1 MPLWLAA
8 TLSAA
13 LFQTWRT
20 ALQQKLR
27 GTLSL
32 NAAAV
37 VRYLY
42 GVPPGLV
49 LLGSWWWATDGIL
62 PSFGSRSLLLCA
74 IGGVL
79 QIFGTV
85 FLIAS
90 FAPRGFAVG
99 TAYSKTEALQGAIFA
114 IVLLGEHIPPL
125 AWLGV
130 AMGVCAVLWL
140 SLAGQVNS
148 LQQVLRATAQPAALC
163 GIAAGSCFGLT
174 SIAIRAANQELGA
187 ADPVLG
193 ALCTLVVTN
202 AMQTVMQGGWLLL
215 REPASLGAVFRN
227 WRNAAPVGLLSALG
241 SACWFT
247 GFALA
252 PVALVRSVG
261 QVEILFTLAFGRWYL
276 KEPLK
281 TRDVIGALLIVLSVV
296 LVILS

>member
-13 LFQTWRT
+13 LFQCWRT

-27 GTLSL
+27 GALSL

-49 LLGSWWWATDGIL
+49 LMGSWWAISGSPL
-62 PSFGSRSLLLCA
+62 PAFSPWVLFLCA
-74 IGGVL
+74 LGGVL

-114 IVLLGEHIPPL
+114 MLLLGEHLPPL
-125 AWLGV
+125 AWAGVALGV
-130 AMGVCAVLWL
+130 VAVLWL
-140 SLAGQVNS
+140 SMAGQVGS
-148 LQQVLRATAQPAALC
+148 LRQALQATAQPAALF
-163 GIAAGSCFGLT
+163 GMAAGACFGLT
-174 SIAIRAANQELGA
+174 GIAIRAANQELA
-187 ADPVLG
+187 AVDTVLG

-202 AMQTVMQGGWLLL
+202 MMQTVMQGTWLVL
-215 REPASLGAVFRN
+215 REPASVGAVFRN

-261 QVEILFTLAFGRWYL
+261 QVEIVFTLAFGRWYL
-276 KEPLK
+276 KEALK
-281 TRDVIGALLIVLSVV
+281 PRDAVGALLIVASVL

>member
-13 LFQTWRT
+13 LFQCWRT

-42 GVPPGLV
+42 GVPPGLALV
-49 LLGSWWWATDGIL
+49 CAWWWIGNGAL
-62 PSFGSRSLLLCA
+62 PHFGPRVLVLCA
-74 IGGVL
+74 VGGLL

-99 TAYSKTEALQGAIFA
+99 TAYSKTEALQGAVFA
-114 IVLLGEHIPPL
+114 IILLGEHISPL
-125 AWLGV
+125 SWAGV
-130 AMGVCAVLWL
+130 AMGVSAVLWL
-140 SLAGQVNS
+140 SLAGQVSS
-148 LQQVLRATAQPAALC
+148 LRQALRATAQPAALC
-163 GIAAGSCFGLT
+163 GIAAGTCFGLT
-174 SIAIRAANQELGA
+174 GIAIRAANQDLAA
-187 ADPVLG
+187 ADTVLG
-193 ALCTLVVTN
+193 ALCTVVVTN
-202 AMQTVMQGGWLLL
+202 IMQTAMQGGWLLA
-215 REPASLGAVFRN
+215 REPASLAAVFRT

-247 GFALA
+247 GFASA

-261 QVEILFTLAFGRWYL
+261 QVEIVFTLAFGRWYL

-281 TRDVIGALLIVLSVV
+281 PRDAVGALLIVLSVV
-296 LVILS
+296 LVVIG

>member
-1 MPLWLAA
+1 MPLWFAA
-8 TLSAA
+8 TISAA
-13 LFQTWRT
+13 LFQCWRT

-42 GVPPGLV
+42 GVPPGLIMV
-49 LLGSWWWATDGIL
+49 ATWWWATGGTL
-62 PSFGSRSLLLCA
+62 PAFGTRAILLCA
-74 IGGVL
+74 LGGL
-79 QIFGTV
+79 FQIFGTV
-85 FLIAS
+85 FLISS

-114 IVLLGEHIPPL
+114 VILLGDRIAPL
-125 AWLGV
+125 AWV
-130 AMGVCAVLWL
+130 AVAIGVCAVLWL
-140 SLAGQVNS
+140 SLAGQVTS
-148 LQQVLRATAQPAALC
+148 LRQALRATTQPAALW
-163 GIAAGSCFGLT
+163 GIAAGTCFGLT
-174 SIAIRAANQELGA
+174 SIAIRAANQTLA
-187 ADPVLG
+187 APDPVLG

-215 REPASLGAVFRN
+215 REPASLGQVFRS
-227 WRNAAPVGLLSALG
+227 WRSAAPVGLLSALG

-281 TRDVIGALLIVLSVV
+281 TRDVLGALLIVFSVV
-296 LVILS
+296 LVVLS

>member
-13 LFQTWRT
+13 LFQCWRT

-32 NAAAV
+32 NAAAA

-49 LLGSWWWATDGIL
+49 LLTGWWWITDGTI
-62 PSFGSRSLLLCA
+62 PHFGPRALLLCA
-74 IGGVL
+74 AGGVL

-99 TAYSKTEALQGAIFA
+99 TAYSKTEALQGAVFA
-114 IVLLGEHIPPL
+114 IILLGEHLSPL
-125 AWLGV
+125 SWAGIAL
-130 AMGVCAVLWL
+130 GVCAVLWL
-140 SLAGQVNS
+140 SMAGQVSS
-148 LQQVLRATAQPAALC
+148 LGQALRATAQPAALC
-163 GIAAGSCFGLT
+163 GLAAGSCFGLT
-174 SIAIRAANQELGA
+174 GITIRAANQDLAA
-187 ADPVLG
+187 ADTVLG
-193 ALCTLVVTN
+193 ALCTVVVTN
-202 AMQTVMQGGWLLL
+202 VMQALLQGAWLLA
-215 REPASLGAVFRN
+215 REPGAMTGVLRN

-241 SACWFT
+241 SACWFS

-261 QVEILFTLAFGRWYL
+261 QVEIVFTLAFGRWYL
-276 KEPLK
+276 KEPLRA
-281 TRDVIGALLIVLSVV
+281 RDAVGALLIVLSVV
-296 LVILS
+296 LVILG

>member
-13 LFQTWRT
+13 LFQCWRT

-27 GTLSL
+27 GALSL

-42 GVPPGLV
+42 GVPPGLA
-49 LLGSWWWATDGIL
+49 LLGTWWWATGGTL
-62 PSFGSRSLLLCA
+62 PAFGAWALFLCA
-74 IGGVL
+74 LGGLL

-99 TAYSKTEALQGAIFA
+99 TAYSKTEALQGAVFA
-114 IVLLGEHIPPL
+114 MVLLGEHLSPL
-125 AWLGV
+125 AWAGV
-130 AMGVCAVLWL
+130 ALGVCAVLWL
-140 SLAGQVNS
+140 SMAGQVGS
-148 LQQVLRATAQPAALC
+148 IAQALRATAQPAALC
-163 GIAAGSCFGLT
+163 GIAAGACFGLT
-174 SIAIRAANQELGA
+174 GIAIRAANQNLGA
-187 ADPVLG
+187 PDPVLG

-202 AMQTVMQGGWLLL
+202 MMQTVMQGGWLLA
-215 REPASLGAVFRN
+215 REPASVGAVFRN
-227 WRNAAPVGLLSALG
+227 WRNAAPVGLLSAMG

-261 QVEILFTLAFGRWYL
+261 QVEIVFTLAFGRWYL

-281 TRDVIGALLIVLSVV
+281 ARDAVGALLIVSSVV
-296 LVILS
+296 LVVLS

>member
-114 IVLLGEHIPPL
+114 IILLGEHIPPL

-148 LQQVLRATAQPAALC
+148 LEQVMRATAQPAALC

>member
-1 MPLWLAA
+1 
-8 TLSAA
+8 
-13 LFQTWRT
+13 
-20 ALQQKLR
+20 
-27 GTLSL
+27 
-32 NAAAV
+32 
-37 VRYLY
+37 
-42 GVPPGLV
+42 
-49 LLGSWWWATDGIL
+49 
-62 PSFGSRSLLLCA
+62 
-74 IGGVL
+74 
-79 QIFGTV
+79 
-85 FLIAS
+85 
-90 FAPRGFAVG
+90 
-99 TAYSKTEALQGAIFA
+99 
-114 IVLLGEHIPPL
+114 
-125 AWLGV
+125 
-130 AMGVCAVLWL
+130 MGVCAVLWL

-148 LQQVLRATAQPAALC
+148 LEQVMRATAQPAALC

>member
-13 LFQTWRT
+13 LFQCWRT

-42 GVPPGLV
+42 GVPPGLALV
-49 LLGSWWWATDGIL
+49 GLWWWASGSAL
-62 PSFGSRSLLLCA
+62 PDFGARALLLCA
-74 IGGVL
+74 VGGVL
-79 QIFGTV
+79 QIFGTI
-85 FLIAS
+85 FLISS

-99 TAYSKTEALQGAIFA
+99 TAYSKTEALQGAVFA
-114 IVLLGEHIPPL
+114 MLLLGEHIPPL
-125 AWLGV
+125 AWAGV
-130 AMGVCAVLWL
+130 AMGVSAVLWL
-140 SLAGQVNS
+140 SLAGKVDS
-148 LQQVLRATAQPAALC
+148 LGQALRATAQPAALY
-163 GIAAGSCFGLT
+163 GIAAGACFGLT
-174 SIAIRAANQELGA
+174 GIAIRAANQALA
-187 ADPVLG
+187 APDTVLG

-202 AMQTVMQGGWLLL
+202 LMQTAMQGSWLLA
-215 REPASLGAVFRN
+215 REPASVGQVFRN

-261 QVEILFTLAFGRWYL
+261 QVEIVFTLAFGRWYL
-276 KEPLK
+276 REPLK
-281 TRDVIGALLIVLSVV
+281 LRDAVGALLIAASVV
-296 LVILS
+296 LVVLA

>member
-1 MPLWLAA
+1 MPLWLGA
-8 TLSAA
+8 TLTAA
-13 LFQTWRT
+13 LFQCWRT

-27 GTLSL
+27 GALSL

-42 GVPPGLV
+42 GVPPGLA
-49 LLGSWWWATDGIL
+49 LLAGWWWATGGTL
-62 PSFGSRSLLLCA
+62 PAFGPRVLALCA
-74 IGGVL
+74 LGGLL

-85 FLIAS
+85 LLIAS

-114 IVLLGEHIPPL
+114 LILLGEHLSPL
-125 AWLGV
+125 AWAGIGL
-130 AMGVCAVLWL
+130 GVCAVLWL
-140 SLAGQVNS
+140 SLAGQVS
-148 LQQVLRATAQPAALC
+148 GLRQALRATAQPAALC
-163 GIAAGSCFGLT
+163 GIAAGACFGLT
-174 SIAIRAANQELGA
+174 GIAIRAANQELA
-187 ADPVLG
+187 APDPVLG

-202 AMQTVMQGGWLLL
+202 VMQTVTQGGWLLA
-215 REPASLGAVFRN
+215 REPASLGQVFRN

-261 QVEILFTLAFGRWYL
+261 QVEIVFTLAFGRWYL
-276 KEPLK
+276 REPIK
-281 TRDVIGALLIVLSVV
+281 PRDAAGAVLIVLSVV
-296 LVILS
+296 LVLLG

>member
-13 LFQTWRT
+13 LFQCWRT

-42 GVPPGLV
+42 GVPPGLALV
-49 LLGSWWWATDGIL
+49 GLWWWATDGTL
-62 PSFGSRSLLLCA
+62 PAFSNKALLLCA

-85 FLIAS
+85 LLIAS

-114 IVLLGEHIPPL
+114 IILLGEHIPPL

-130 AMGVCAVLWL
+130 ALGVCAVLWL
-140 SLAGQVNS
+140 SLAGQVTS
-148 LQQVLRATAQPAALC
+148 LRQVLQATAQPAALC

-174 SIAIRAANQELGA
+174 AIAIRAANQELA
-187 ADPVLG
+187 APDPVLG

-215 REPASLGAVFRN
+215 REPASVAQVFRN

-261 QVEILFTLAFGRWYL
+261 QVEILFTLAFSRWYL

-281 TRDVIGALLIVLSVV
+281 TRDAVGALLIVASVL
-296 LVILS
+296 LVILA

>member
-13 LFQTWRT
+13 LFQCWRT

-49 LLGSWWWATDGIL
+49 LVGLWWWATGGTL
-62 PSFGSRSLLLCA
+62 PAFSNQALLLCA

-85 FLIAS
+85 LLIAS

-114 IVLLGEHIPPL
+114 IILLGEHIPPL

-130 AMGVCAVLWL
+130 ALGVCAVLWL
-140 SLAGQVNS
+140 SLAGQVTS
-148 LQQVLRATAQPAALC
+148 LRQVLQATGQPAALC

-174 SIAIRAANQELGA
+174 AIAIRAANQELA
-187 ADPVLG
+187 APDPVLG

-215 REPASLGAVFRN
+215 REPASVAQVFRN

-261 QVEILFTLAFGRWYL
+261 QVEILFTLAFSRWYL
-276 KEPLK
+276 KERLK
-281 TRDVIGALLIVLSVV
+281 TRDAVGALLIMASVL
-296 LVILS
+296 LVILA

>member
-13 LFQTWRT
+13 LFQCWRT

-27 GTLSL
+27 GALSL

-42 GVPPGLV
+42 GVPPGL
-49 LLGSWWWATDGIL
+49 LFLGTWWWATDGVL
-62 PSFGSRSLLLCA
+62 PAFGTSTLLLCA
-74 IGGVL
+74 LGGLL
-79 QIFGTV
+79 QILGTV
-85 FLIAS
+85 LLIAS

-114 IVLLGEHIPPL
+114 IVLLGEHLSPL
-125 AWLGV
+125 AWVGI
-130 AMGVCAVLWL
+130 AAGVCAVLWL
-140 SLAGQVNS
+140 SLAGKVRS
-148 LQQVLRATAQPAALC
+148 LEDALRATVQPAALC
-163 GIAAGSCFGLT
+163 GLGAGACFGLT
-174 SIAIRAANQELGA
+174 GICIRAANQGLDA

-202 AMQTVMQGGWLLL
+202 MMQTAMQGGWLLA
-215 REPASLGAVFRN
+215 REPASVVAVFRN
-227 WRNAAPVGLLSALG
+227 WRNAAPVGLLSACG

-261 QVEILFTLAFGRWYL
+261 QVEIVFTLAFSQWYL
-276 KEPLK
+276 KESLK
-281 TRDVIGALLIVLSVV
+281 PRDAVGAVLIVLSVI
-296 LVILS
+296 LVIAG

>member
-42 GVPPGLV
+42 GVPPGLM
-49 LLGSWWWATDGIL
+49 LLGSWWWLTDGIL
-62 PSFGSRSLLLCA
+62 PAFGSRALILCA

-85 FLIAS
+85 LLIAS

-140 SLAGQVNS
+140 SLAGQVSS
-148 LQQVLRATAQPAALC
+148 LQQVLRATSQPAALC

-174 SIAIRAANQELGA
+174 SIAIRAANQELA
-187 ADPVLG
+187 APDPVLG

>member
-13 LFQTWRT
+13 LFQCWRT

-27 GTLSL
+27 GALSL

-42 GVPPGLV
+42 GVPPGLALV
-49 LLGSWWWATDGIL
+49 AGWWWATDGTI
-62 PSFGSRSLLLCA
+62 PHFGPRALILCA
-74 IGGVL
+74 IGGLL
-79 QIFGTV
+79 QIFGTI

-125 AWLGV
+125 AWGGVALGV
-130 AMGVCAVLWL
+130 SAVLWL
-140 SLAGQVNS
+140 SLAGQVSS
-148 LQQVLRATAQPAALC
+148 LGEALRATAQPAALC

-174 SIAIRAANQELGA
+174 GIAIRAANQDLAA
-187 ADPVLG
+187 ADTVLG
-193 ALCTLVVTN
+193 ALCTVVVTN
-202 AMQTVMQGGWLLL
+202 VMQTVMQGAWLLA
-215 REPASLGAVFRN
+215 REPASVAAVFRN
-227 WRNAAPVGLLSALG
+227 WRNAAPVGLLSSLG

-261 QVEILFTLAFGRWYL
+261 QVEIVFTLAFGRWYL

-281 TRDVIGALLIVLSVV
+281 PRDAVGALLIVASVV
-296 LVILS
+296 LVVLA

>member
-13 LFQTWRT
+13 LFQCWRT

-27 GTLSL
+27 GRLSL

-42 GVPPGLV
+42 GVPPGLALV
-49 LLGSWWWATDGIL
+49 GLWWWASGSQL
-62 PSFGSRSLLLCA
+62 PAFGPWTLFLCLV
-74 IGGVL
+74 GGVL

-85 FLIAS
+85 FLISS

-99 TAYSKTEALQGAIFA
+99 TAYSKTEAIQGAVFA
-114 IVLLGEHIPPL
+114 VVLLGEHIPPL
-125 AWLGV
+125 AWAGV
-130 AMGVCAVLWL
+130 GLGVCAVLWL
-140 SLAGQVNS
+140 SMAGQVRS
-148 LQQVLRATAQPAALC
+148 PGEALRATAQPAALF
-163 GIAAGSCFGLT
+163 GVAAGACFGLT
-174 SIAIRAANQELGA
+174 GIAIRAANQDLAA
-187 ADPVLG
+187 ADKVLG

-202 AMQTVMQGGWLLL
+202 LMQTVMQGGWLLA
-215 REPASLGAVFRN
+215 REPASVGQVFRN
-227 WRNAAPVGLLSALG
+227 WRNAAPVGVLSALG

-281 TRDVIGALLIVLSVV
+281 QRDVVGAMLIVTSVI
-296 LVILS
+296 LVILA